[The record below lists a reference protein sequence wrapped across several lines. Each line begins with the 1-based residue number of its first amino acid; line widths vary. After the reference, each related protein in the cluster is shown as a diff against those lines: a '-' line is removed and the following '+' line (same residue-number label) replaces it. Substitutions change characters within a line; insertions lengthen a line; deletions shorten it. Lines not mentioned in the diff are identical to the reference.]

1 MYVHVVFAIINPLPT
16 VKTWIA
22 SGFSS
27 SQWHENPYSTWTL
40 NPNVYKPIPNWKSAN
55 QTDYRT
61 FNSERVGFC
70 KNCMWGYEI
79 RTTTIL
85 YAKWLSRLLRNYMK
99 EQTGFGA
106 HLDFLNILIKK
117 NGEGGIWT
125 HGTNCTQTF
134 EIRTLSHSDTSPF
147 ISF

>member
-1 MYVHVVFAIINPLPT
+1 MCTNQF
-16 VKTWIA
+16 
-22 SGFSS
+22 
-27 SQWHENPYSTWTL
+27 
-40 NPNVYKPIPNWKSAN
+40 PNWKSAN
-55 QTDYRT
+55 QTDYRI

-117 NGEGGIWT
+117 RRGWDLNPRYKLYTDFRDPHLKPLG
-125 HGTNCTQTF
+125 H
-134 EIRTLSHSDTSPF
+134 LSFYFILKPTTSNPYDENVF
-147 ISF
+147 LRKHNLQQYFHFQ